1 LIVHP
6 LRPFWAYFEGVGGSP
21 SAPDSGPD
29 SLEFTDGS
37 SRPSDIER
45 ELDGL
50 RARAYGPDAD
60 IDADPAALAR
70 LVELEAAHLGA
81 ARAARS
87 ARPAAVALA
96 APAEV
101 ASGTTQGI
109 ARPGA
114 VRAWAIAGAVALF
127 AILLTAAVWNFP
139 TVPDATL
146 RQIAVEA
153 NSDIIR
159 VLSAQGRGPNASTL
173 RRFEPYHDV
182 GVWSVENAAGKVCFV
197 VWDLTSSGRFSI
209 KCAPPGTQVT
219 LTLIVASDGDDF
231 GRWLPDGSSVDFRF
245 DENAVDVFVRPPS
258 D

>member
-1 LIVHP
+1 M
-6 LRPFWAYFEGVGGSP
+6 GGSP

-29 SLEFTDGS
+29 SLEFTERS

-87 ARPAAVALA
+87 ARPAAVATAVTVTPGEPTGPSSSQGGSRGVPGRTWVVA
-96 APAEV
+96 A
-101 ASGTTQGI
+101 
-109 ARPGA
+109 
-114 VRAWAIAGAVALF
+114 AICLF
-127 AILLTAAVWNFP
+127 AIVAATVWNL
-139 TVPDATL
+139 VQRPDATL
-146 RQIAVEA
+146 RQTDAGGG
-153 NSDIIR
+153 SDVIR
-159 VLSAQGRGPNASTL
+159 VLSAQGRGPDASTL
-173 RRFEPYHDV
+173 RQFEPYHDV

-245 DENAVDVFVRPPS
+245 GENAVDVFVRPPS